1 MCGWSWQP
9 AWLKIN
15 WARYAELFSFD
26 PRQGIFKRFEKTYL
40 GKPPA
45 SRLKEIES

>member
-1 MCGWSWQP
+1 MIG
-9 AWLKIN
+9 

-26 PRQGIFKRFEKTYL
+26 QRQGMLRRFTKEYF

-45 SRLKEIES
+45 SRLKATET